1 MRAEPESR
9 ELEYLELEYLE
20 LECLELEYLELEC
33 LELECLE
40 LEYLEPEYLEL
51 VYLEPESREAVL
63 REPARDQDG
72 SRESTLETPRVDPAL
87 AGRDLGPWTMVPA
100 AVSVPAAIALA
111 ALLAWYFVRLGRAEV
126 PRGRRRLRRASIVC
140 ALAALVPLV
149 RALTFVHPHEDRV
162 GWAVS
167 WSIVLFALTGWAL
180 LAVIDFVLVARSGL
194 REYDALRR
202 ETFGAP
208 RENAEVRADLGK
220 GPRDG

>member
-9 ELEYLELEYLE
+9 ELEYLELE
-20 LECLELEYLELEC
+20 
-33 LELECLE
+33 CLE
-40 LEYLEPEYLEL
+40 LEYLEPE
-51 VYLEPESREAVL
+51 SREAVP

-111 ALLAWYFVRLGRAEV
+111 VLLAWYFVRLGRAEV

-140 ALAALVPLV
+140 ALVALVPLV